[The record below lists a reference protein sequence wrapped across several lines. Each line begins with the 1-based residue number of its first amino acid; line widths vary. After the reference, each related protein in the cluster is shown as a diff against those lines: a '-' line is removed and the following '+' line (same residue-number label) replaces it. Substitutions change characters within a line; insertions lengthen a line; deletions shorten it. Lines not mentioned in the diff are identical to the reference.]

1 MEVVVKAGK
10 ISEMPSEAMVLTFF
24 EGEERLSGAAGILD
38 EVCGGIIR
46 RMIREKDFEG
56 RLNQISMI
64 YPGEE
69 APIKRVLLLGLGVQT
84 AFDLEKLRGAFAKA
98 ALHLRNINMK
108 VLTSFVD
115 FQKWSGNRFPLSE
128 LVEATVEGVHLGLYQ
143 FTPFKTVERDKIKE
157 LNTLVLV
164 EEEEEK
170 LPVVLEAAR
179 KAEKIARAVY
189 FARDLVS
196 SPGNVMT
203 PNALAEKALEM
214 ASTRQKIKTTILD
227 KGQMEELGMHALLAV
242 ARGSDEPPRFIIL
255 SYEGQENSDEKIVLV
270 GKGITF
276 DSGGISLKPSEN
288 MGEMKSDMAGAAAVI
303 ATVQAAADLDLPVNI
318 VGLVPATENI
328 PGGCAY
334 KPGDVLKSLSGQT
347 IEVISTDAEGR
358 LILAD
363 ALTYAGRYRPQAIVD
378 VATLTGACVIALGK
392 IAIGMFGKDSS
403 LKEELVAAGQSTG
416 EKVWE
421 MPLWDDYFELIK
433 SDIADYKNTGGR
445 YGGAITAAAFLSKFV
460 GEYPW
465 VHLDIA
471 GPAWLDKDRP
481 YIPKGAS
488 GIGVRLLISW
498 LRSRTGTA

>member
-1 MEVVVKAGK
+1 MDVVVRAGK
-10 ISEMPSEAMVLTFF
+10 ISETQSEVMVLTFF
-24 EGEERLSGAAGILD
+24 EGEEGLSGEAGILD

-56 RLNQISMI
+56 RLNQLSMI
-64 YPGEE
+64 YPGEQS
-69 APIKRVLLLGLGVQT
+69 PIQRIVLLGLGVQT

-115 FQKWSGNRFPLSE
+115 FQKWSGDRFSLSE
-128 LVEATVEGVHLGLYQ
+128 LVEAVVEGVQLGLYQ

-170 LPVVLEAAR
+170 LPIVLEAAR
-179 KAEKIARAVY
+179 KAEGIARAVY

-203 PNALAEKALEM
+203 PTMLAEKALEM
-214 ASTRQKIKTTILD
+214 ASTRHKIKAATLD
-227 KGQMEELGMHALLAV
+227 KAQMEELGMHALLAV

-318 VGLVPATENI
+318 IGLVPATENI

-363 ALTYAGRYRPQAIVD
+363 ALAYAGRFQPQAIVD

-392 IAIGMFGKDSS
+392 VAIGMFGKDSS
-403 LKEELVAAGQSTG
+403 LKEELVAAGENTG

-481 YIPKGAS
+481 YVPKGAS

-498 LRSRTGTA
+498 LRSRRGTA